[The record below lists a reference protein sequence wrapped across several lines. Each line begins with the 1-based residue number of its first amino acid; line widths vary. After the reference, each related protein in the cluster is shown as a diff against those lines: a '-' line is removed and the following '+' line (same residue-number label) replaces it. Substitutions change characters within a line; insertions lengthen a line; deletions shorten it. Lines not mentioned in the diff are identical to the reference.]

1 MWRLTMRA
9 VPTRS
14 QSIWWAPTATA
25 TSSSPGARRRHR
37 TLGPGSS
44 DSARRWPRPAYP
56 YRIILRG
63 LALPRAIVAGNDQM
77 ALALV
82 ADLAAVGIAVP
93 REVAVT
99 GFDDIQLARLVSP
112 PLTTVHQ
119 PMRELGARCVTLLLD
134 RLSGD
139 EGPPRAVVVPT
150 ALVVRESCGCRAP
163 RPTRV
168 PIPGRQQS

>member
-1 MWRLTMRA
+1 
-9 VPTRS
+9 
-14 QSIWWAPTATA
+14 
-25 TSSSPGARRRHR
+25 
-37 TLGPGSS
+37 
-44 DSARRWPRPAYP
+44 
-56 YRIILRG
+56 
-63 LALPRAIVAGNDQM
+63 M

-163 RPTRV
+163 RPARV
-168 PIPGRQQS
+168 PIAGRQQS